1 MRAYF
6 HLCLFICLGI
16 SALAQNPEIRKSFYF
31 EVNETKLQAA
41 QIQSLQ
47 KLLDTL
53 PSERIL
59 GIQVNAYCDGPGSKA
74 HNEALGQGRILSLQN
89 EIQKQFAD
97 INRTTCLNSI
107 TALSIKL
114 WRF

>member
-74 HNEALGQGRILSLQN
+74 HNEALGQGRILS
-89 EIQKQFAD
+89 
-97 INRTTCLNSI
+97 
-107 TALSIKL
+107 
-114 WRF
+114 